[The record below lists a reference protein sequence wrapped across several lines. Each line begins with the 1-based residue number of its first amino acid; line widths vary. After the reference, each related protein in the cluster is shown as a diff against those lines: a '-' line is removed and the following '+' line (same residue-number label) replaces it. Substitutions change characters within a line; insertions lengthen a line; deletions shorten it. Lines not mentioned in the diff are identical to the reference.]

1 MENSDQ
7 LIQMLL
13 EMNPAVDAKRDLK
26 QQVEQLMGRLDA
38 IKGEIVSTQQ
48 ELDKFSSQNLVVEAR
63 ETKDD
68 LVRLQS
74 RKRQLEQELQKLKKF
89 W

>member
-1 MENSDQ
+1 MQLSDVNRQ
-7 LIQMLL
+7 L
-13 EMNPAVDAKRDLK
+13 R

-38 IKGEIVSTQQ
+38 IKGEIADAKH

-63 ETKDD
+63 EAQAD
-68 LVRLQS
+68 LDRLNQ
-74 RKRQLEQELQKLKKF
+74 RKRNIDQELNRLKKY